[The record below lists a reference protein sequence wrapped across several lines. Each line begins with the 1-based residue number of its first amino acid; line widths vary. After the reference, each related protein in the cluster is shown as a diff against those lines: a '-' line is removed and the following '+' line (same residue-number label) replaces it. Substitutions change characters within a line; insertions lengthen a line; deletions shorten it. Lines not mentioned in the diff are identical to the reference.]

1 MSQQILRDR
10 NGNRIGTIDSLGD
23 QLVIRDKN
31 GIRLGTYNPVI
42 DVTYD
47 KNGVRVGQGN
57 ILTSLL

>member
-23 QLVIRDKN
+23 QIVIRDKN
-31 GIRLGTYNPVI
+31 GIRLGSYNPI
-42 DVTYD
+42 MDVTYD
-47 KNGVRVGQGN
+47 KNGIRVGQGN